1 MPQPAPI
8 NPHRSTPRK
17 GVRSSASSNGRRVR
31 PALGPSFAEFDA
43 DHAYKRLRMP
53 AEELQDYDGRY
64 EVWDSVAQ
72 TALMVREP
80 TSPGHELPS
89 QILAALAER
98 IAQVRGKP
106 IRCFGSMDLALFGED
121 GRPRRIM
128 QADQSLYLHPERTNI
143 VKQTAMVVG
152 ENQYPDVVLEVDRST
167 DVRRHKLKLYEAWGF
182 PEVWVD
188 VPEAAPNPRKA
199 RGTTIYLLAGDAYSP
214 APESRAFPG
223 WTAAEIHTALN
234 EPRLSKATLAVLERL
249 GGVLGEQEGTGPDDD
264 PLLRSQRA
272 QARAE
277 GRQEARARESAS
289 RARLVRQLVVS
300 RGLAVGERFPMDV
313 PGFEAADVAVVA
325 DAALRCKDAADF
337 AARLQGG
344 ETEPTG
350 LGRPPTT

>member
-1 MPQPAPI
+1 
-8 NPHRSTPRK
+8 
-17 GVRSSASSNGRRVR
+17 
-31 PALGPSFAEFDA
+31 
-43 DHAYKRLRMP
+43 
-53 AEELQDYDGRY
+53 
-64 EVWDSVAQ
+64 
-72 TALMVREP
+72 
-80 TSPGHELPS
+80 
-89 QILAALAER
+89 
-98 IAQVRGKP
+98 
-106 IRCFGSMDLALFGED
+106 MDLALFGED